1 MFTPMDKEEI
11 ARYVEAENKKLNTP
25 VKVGDILYN
34 SWGYDMTINDFAVC
48 LENTGKTLK
57 MQMVAKKVIPSGSSS
72 ERAIPIIDQKY
83 GNTFRLRITKR
94 KDSPGWWYSGSYP
107 YCMNQDKE
115 SKHSGSFFVWGGK
128 PNYEN
133 HDD

>member
-1 MFTPMDKEEI
+1 MNTYNKEEI
-11 ARYVEAENKKLNTP
+11 ARYVEEENKKLNTP

-48 LENTGKTLK
+48 LENSGKTLK
-57 MQMVAKKVIPSGSSS
+57 MQMVTKHIIPSGSSN
-72 ERAIPIIDQKY
+72 EHAIPLIDKPY
-83 GNTFRLRITKR
+83 GKTFRLRITKR
-94 KDSPGWWYSGSYP
+94 KEAGWWYCGSYP
-107 YCMNQDKE
+107 YCISKGKE
-115 SKHSGSFFVWGGK
+115 NKHAGSFFKWDGK